1 MDKKRIL
8 SKFVEIDSYLEELDE
23 IKPLEFE
30 DYEGSI
36 LNKRAIERLIQ
47 ISIEVVL
54 DICNFLVSDLDLGI
68 PADEDSVFDKLRKK
82 KIISKKLY
90 DILIEMKGFRNVL
103 VHKYG
108 AIEDEKVFEV
118 LTDKLDD
125 FQIFKEEILKF
136 VNK

>member
-8 SKFVEIDSYLEELDE
+8 SKFAEIDSYLEELDE

-30 DYEGSI
+30 DYENSI
-36 LNKRAIERLIQ
+36 LNKRSIERILQ

-54 DICNFLVSDLDLGI
+54 DICNLLVSDLNLGI

>member
-36 LNKRAIERLIQ
+36 LNKRSIERILQ

-54 DICNFLVSDLDLGI
+54 DICNLLVSDLNLGI

>member
-36 LNKRAIERLIQ
+36 LNKRSIERILQ

-54 DICNFLVSDLDLGI
+54 DICNLLVSDLNLGI

-103 VHKYG
+103 VYKYG

-136 VNK
+136 IEK

>member
-30 DYEGSI
+30 DYENSI
-36 LNKRAIERLIQ
+36 LNKRSIERILQ

-54 DICNFLVSDLDLGI
+54 DICNLLVSDLNLGI

>member
-1 MDKKRIL
+1 M
-8 SKFVEIDSYLEELDE
+8 
-23 IKPLEFE
+23 
-30 DYEGSI
+30 
-36 LNKRAIERLIQ
+36 N
-47 ISIEVVL
+47 
-54 DICNFLVSDLDLGI
+54 LGI

>member
-36 LNKRAIERLIQ
+36 LNKRSIERILQ

-54 DICNFLVSDLDLGI
+54 DICNLLVSDLNLGI

-90 DILIEMKGFRNVL
+90 DILIEMKGSRNVL

>member
-36 LNKRAIERLIQ
+36 LNKRSIERILQ

-54 DICNFLVSDLDLGI
+54 DICNLLVSDLNLGI

-82 KIISKKLY
+82 KIHLK
-90 DILIEMKGFRNVL
+90 VL
-103 VHKYG
+103 
-108 AIEDEKVFEV
+108 
-118 LTDKLDD
+118 
-125 FQIFKEEILKF
+125 
-136 VNK
+136 

>member
-36 LNKRAIERLIQ
+36 LNKRSIERILQ

-54 DICNFLVSDLDLGI
+54 DICNLLVSDLNLGI

-90 DILIEMKGFRNVL
+90 DILIEMKVFRNVL

-136 VNK
+136 IEK

>member
-36 LNKRAIERLIQ
+36 LNKRSIERILQ

-54 DICNFLVSDLDLGI
+54 DICNLLVSDLNLGI

-136 VNK
+136 IEK

>member
-36 LNKRAIERLIQ
+36 LNKRSIERILQ

-54 DICNFLVSDLDLGI
+54 DICNLLVSDLNLGI

-90 DILIEMKGFRNVL
+90 DILIEMKVFRNVL